1 MDHPKIS
8 DDPTM
13 LEAWANW
20 HKGMDE
26 DLIPVVNPSYKKGWQ
41 DALLAVMGEM
51 DKISSKK
58 T

>member
-1 MDHPKIS
+1 
-8 DDPTM
+8 M